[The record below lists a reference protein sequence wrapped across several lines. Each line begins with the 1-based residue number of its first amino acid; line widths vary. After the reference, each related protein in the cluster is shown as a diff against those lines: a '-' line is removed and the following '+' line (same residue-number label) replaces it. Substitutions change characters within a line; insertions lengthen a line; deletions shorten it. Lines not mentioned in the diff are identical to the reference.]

1 MELKQ
6 IFENNKNWAAK
17 KTELDKNYFEN
28 LAKGQTP
35 KILYIGCADSRVTAE
50 SLMGVEPGE
59 VFVHRNVANVVSNL
73 DINSASVINYAVK
86 HLKVENVVICGH
98 YECGGV
104 KAAMSDGNF
113 DILNPWLN
121 NIKDVYRL
129 HKEELESITDEDER
143 YNRLIELNIQEQ
155 CVNLYKHPEVQEAYE
170 AGKLNI
176 LGWVFDIKT
185 GKLIDLELNIKSI
198 MEPIKNIFA
207 IN

>member
-1 MELKQ
+1 MEIKQ
-6 IFENNKNWAAK
+6 IFENNKNWASK
-17 KTELDKNYFEN
+17 KKELDKNYFEN
-28 LAKGQTP
+28 LAKGQSP

-50 SLMGVEPGE
+50 SMMGVEPGE

-73 DINSASVINYAVK
+73 DLNCTSVINYAVK
-86 HLKVENVVICGH
+86 HLKVENIVVCGH

-129 HKEELESITDEDER
+129 HKGELNAITDEELR
-143 YNRLIELNIQEQ
+143 YKRLIELNIQEQ
-155 CVNLYKHPEVQEAYE
+155 CINLFKHPEVQEAFE
-170 AGKLNI
+170 AKKLNI

-185 GKLIDLELNIKSI
+185 GKLIDLNIDFNK
-198 MEPIKNIFA
+198 EIKNVKEIFK